1 MLQKRVNLFGLFID
15 DVSMDEA
22 VDEAENALDK
32 NGGQRVFFTPNLE
45 ILNGARQS
53 EAVRKIINSA
63 SISLPDGIGLR
74 VVAFLVGAPLKNTV
88 PGIDFGENLLSLA
101 EKTSS
106 RVFLLGAKDGIAQKA
121 AHNLKMKMPNLNIC
135 GTHHGYFTDDEID
148 SICDKINE
156 SGAQILIVCR
166 GFPKQEKFVLLAKNK
181 LPNIKIFACL
191 GGSLDVWSGKVKRA
205 PALVQEM
212 HLEWLWRILLEPERA
227 ERLFL
232 SLPTIVS
239 ALRIFLNKNRIIIP
253 SRAYNQTDTLGR

>member
-1 MLQKRVNLFGLFID
+1 MLQKRVNLFGLFVD
-15 DVSMDEA
+15 DITMDEA
-22 VDEAENALDK
+22 LEKAEKALCGDTEK
-32 NGGQRVFFTPNLE
+32 EVIFTPNLE
-45 ILNGARQS
+45 MLTGANKS
-53 EAVRKIINSA
+53 AAVRKILNCS
-63 SISLPDGIGLR
+63 SIALPDGIGLR
-74 VVAFLVGAPLKNTV
+74 AVAFLLGERLKNTV
-88 PGIDFGENLLSLA
+88 PGIDFGENLLRLA
-101 EKTSS
+101 TQTGSS
-106 RVFLLGAKDGIAQKA
+106 VFLLGAKDGIAQKA

-205 PALVQEM
+205 PALVQEL
-212 HLEWLWRILLEPERA
+212 HLEWLWRVLLEPPRA

-232 SLPTIVS
+232 SLSTIVS
-239 ALRIFLNKNRIIIP
+239 AFRIFLNKNRIIIP
-253 SRAYNQTDTLGR
+253 SPAYNQTDTLGR

>member
-1 MLQKRVNLFGLFID
+1 MLQKRVNLFGLFVD
-15 DVSMDEA
+15 DITMDEA
-22 VDEAENALDK
+22 LEKAEKALCKDTEK
-32 NGGQRVFFTPNLE
+32 EVIFTPNLE
-45 ILNGARQS
+45 VLNGARQS
-53 EAVRKIINSA
+53 EAVRKILNSA
-63 SISLPDGIGLR
+63 SISLADGIGLR
-74 VVAFLVGAPLKNTV
+74 VVAFLVGVPLKNTV

-121 AHNLKMKMPNLNIC
+121 THNLKIKMPNLNIC

-191 GGSLDVWSGKVKRA
+191 GGSLDVWAGNVGRA
-205 PALVQEM
+205 PLSIRKM
-212 HLEWLWRILLEPERA
+212 HLEWLWRIILEPERA
-227 ERLFL
+227 ERLLL
-232 SLPTIVS
+232 SLPTLFLATKIFFER
-239 ALRIFLNKNRIIIP
+239 LRIKNP
-253 SRAYNQTDTLGR
+253 SPAYNQTDTLGR